1 MDSGFTCI
9 QDTMANK
16 SDYLELGLVCAKVC
30 KALQRAMNGKG
41 MDDLSQSARDA
52 ITDLT
57 T

>member
-1 MDSGFTCI
+1 
-9 QDTMANK
+9 MANK
-16 SDYLELGLVCAKVC
+16 SDYLKLGLVCAKVC
-30 KALQRAMNGKG
+30 KALQQAMNGKG